1 MFEFERSPGGV
12 MLTRFR
18 GEGVSRAAVPEI
30 VEGLPVVRIAEEAFA
45 NVRGLREV
53 TLPETVQ
60 SLGRSVF
67 YGCRELEKAV
77 LPP

>member
-1 MFEFERSPGGV
+1 MPESALFEFQRVPGGV
-12 MLTRFR
+12 TLTRFR

-53 TLPETVQ
+53 TLPQTVQ

-67 YGCRELEKAV
+67 YGCRDLEK
-77 LPP
+77 